1 MDILC
6 EIQRKYND
14 FSDKEKS
21 IANYIMQY
29 GDQIKNI
36 NITDLAK
43 ETNTSGAT
51 ITRFCKKIDCDS
63 FVDMKIKLGA
73 NKSDTHITEEDGIFS
88 YVYQYYNEVI
98 ERTKA
103 LIDKEAI
110 FKIVSEIKKAR
121 NIYIYGVGSSG
132 LTGEEMMK
140 RLMRMGFS
148 VHCISD
154 SHMMIINSSIV
165 SEKDLVIGISISG
178 ETEEI
183 NQSLK
188 ISRKNGAKTVSI
200 TSFEGSPINNY
211 ADIMLIVYNPKFVD
225 RSRFVNSQF
234 SAMYLID
241 LISIVLLEDKEL
253 SNKMQ
258 ATIDAIINNQ

>member
-14 FSDKEKS
+14 FSDKEKA
-21 IANYIMQY
+21 IADYVMQY
-29 GDQIKNI
+29 ADQIRNI

-43 ETNTSGAT
+43 ETGTSGAT
-51 ITRFCKKIDCDS
+51 ITRFAKKVNCDN
-63 FVDMKIKLGA
+63 FVDMKIKLGS
-73 NKSDTHITEEDGIFS
+73 NKADTNITEEGGIFS

-98 ERTKA
+98 ERTRM
-103 LIDKEAI
+103 LIDKESI
-110 FKIVSEIKKAR
+110 SKIVKEIKEAR

-165 SEKDLVIGISISG
+165 SKNDLVIGISISG
-178 ETEEI
+178 ETEEV
-183 NQSLK
+183 NQSLS

-200 TSFEGSPINNY
+200 TSFEGSSINNY
-211 ADIMLIVYNPKFVD
+211 ADIMLLVYNPKFVD

-241 LISIVLLEDKEL
+241 LITMVLLEDDNL
-253 SNKMQ
+253 RNKMQ

>member
-1 MDILC
+1 VDILC

-14 FSDKEKS
+14 FSDKEKA
-21 IANYIMQY
+21 IADYIMQY
-29 GDQIKNI
+29 ADKIKNI

-43 ETNTSGAT
+43 ETGTSGAT
-51 ITRFCKKIDCDS
+51 ITRFAKKIDCEN
-63 FVDMKIKLGA
+63 FVDMKIKLGS

-88 YVYQYYNEVI
+88 FVYQYYNEVI

-103 LIDKEAI
+103 LIDKDSI
-110 FKIVSEIKKAR
+110 LKIVREIKKAR

-200 TSFEGSPINNY
+200 TSFEGSAINKY

-225 RSRFVNSQF
+225 KSRFVNSQF

-241 LISIVLLEDKEL
+241 LISIVLLEDNDL

-258 ATIDAIINNQ
+258 TTINAIINNQ

>member
-6 EIQRKYND
+6 EIQRKYRD
-14 FSDKEKS
+14 FSDKEKA
-21 IANYIMQY
+21 IADYILQY
-29 GDQIKNI
+29 GEQINNI
-36 NITDLAK
+36 TITDLAK
-43 ETNTSGAT
+43 ETGTSGST
-51 ITRFCKKIDCDS
+51 ITRFAKKIHCDS
-63 FVDMKIKLGA
+63 FVDMKIKLGS
-73 NKSDTHITEEDGIFS
+73 NKYDTHIAKEDGIFS

-103 LIDKEAI
+103 LIDKESI
-110 FKIVSEIKKAR
+110 FKIVNEIKKAR

-165 SEKDLVIGISISG
+165 SEKDLVIGISMSG

-183 NQSLK
+183 NNSLK

-200 TSFEGSPINNY
+200 TSFEGNSINNY
-211 ADIMLIVYNPKFVD
+211 SDIMLIVYNPKFVD
-225 RSRFVNSQF
+225 RNRFVNSQF
-234 SAMYLID
+234 STMYIID
-241 LISIVLLEDKEL
+241 LISLVLLEDDDL
-253 SNKMQ
+253 STKMKI
-258 ATIDAIINNQ
+258 TINAIINN